1 MSSLPNSTSA
11 ISMSSAKEWDEVR
24 SAFGSSIM
32 VDTALSSLAQNL
44 DGLDWPF
51 TGADERPST
60 YLDYT
65 YAELQAEFEGRA
77 NPAATDLLIQIL
89 RETISFDQPFG
100 EMVKQTE
107 AASQREN
114 PMLRTLSRL
123 QIPEHFPLGLTL
135 IDDSTRELCQL
146 EKVQTIG
153 QFALFAQNVSQN
165 VIVGGTFRELL
176 NALAHVDEKV
186 LGGYLPLRFGSP
198 GLHFIEALR
207 QATRSTNPSSHVA
220 FAIAWFDEEVA
231 QWRREAAVD
240 PLFLHSQLA
249 VMNDAAL
256 QQCVAELI
264 APHFITHAPRVG
276 VWATFVSWFRR

>member
-1 MSSLPNSTSA
+1 
-11 ISMSSAKEWDEVR
+11 MSSAKEWDEVR

-51 TGADERPST
+51 AGPDEKPST

-65 YAELQAEFEGRA
+65 YAELQAEFEGRGNPTAA
-77 NPAATDLLIQIL
+77 NLMIQIL
-89 RETISFDQPFG
+89 RETLSFDQPFG

-123 QIPEHFPLGLTL
+123 QIPEQFPLGLTL
-135 IDDSTRELCQL
+135 IDDATRELCRL
-146 EKVQTIG
+146 EKVETIG

-186 LGGYLPLRFGSP
+186 LASYMPLRFGSP

-207 QATRSTNPSSHVA
+207 QSARSSNPNSHVA
-220 FAIAWFDEEVA
+220 FAMAWFDEDVA
-231 QWRREAAVD
+231 QWRREAAVN
-240 PLFLHSQLA
+240 PLFLRSQLA
-249 VMNDAAL
+249 VLNDPAL

-264 APHFITHAPRVG
+264 APHFTTPAPRTG
-276 VWATFVSWFRR
+276 VWGSFIRWIRR

>member
-1 MSSLPNSTSA
+1 
-11 ISMSSAKEWDEVR
+11 MSSAKEWDEVR

-32 VDTALSSLAQNL
+32 VDTSLSSLAQNL

-51 TGADERPST
+51 TGADEKPST

-65 YAELQAEFEGRA
+65 YAELQAEFEGRG
-77 NPAATDLLIQIL
+77 NPSATELIIQIL

-107 AASQREN
+107 AVNHREN

-123 QIPEHFPLGLTL
+123 GIPEQFPLGLTL
-135 IDDSTRELCQL
+135 IDDSTRELCRL
-146 EKVQTIG
+146 EKVETIG
-153 QFALFAQNVSQN
+153 QFALFAQNVSTN

-186 LGGYLPLRFGSP
+186 LASYMPLRMGNP

-207 QATRSTNPSSHVA
+207 QSTRSSNPSSHVA

-231 QWRREAAVD
+231 QWRRQAAVD
-240 PLFLHSQLA
+240 PLFLRSQLA
-249 VMNDAAL
+249 VLNDAGM
-256 QQCVAELI
+256 QQCVSELI
-264 APHFITHAPRVG
+264 APHFITHAPRTG
-276 VWATFVSWFRR
+276 VWASFLRLFKR